1 MSVTID
7 LSDVDTD
14 EPHEV
19 LALVNQLRAQAEQEP
34 IVILGCPQMVA
45 HTLYKVGALT
55 SGRIVRGKVRVRRKK
70 DVIYEGVT
78 QSLRRFQDEVNEV
91 RAGME
96 CGIRIEG
103 FGDFE
108 VGDVIECYAIEKIAA
123 KL

>member
-34 IVILGCPQMVA
+34 IVVVGCPQMVA

-55 SGRIVRGKVRVRRKK
+55 SGRIVLVRPRVEEP
-70 DVIYEGVT
+70 YG
-78 QSLRRFQDEVNEV
+78 
-91 RAGME
+91 
-96 CGIRIEG
+96 
-103 FGDFE
+103 
-108 VGDVIECYAIEKIAA
+108 
-123 KL
+123 